1 MKLLL
6 GILTL
11 SLLSPVGA
19 QAELKVASLSTITT
33 DIAKNVGGDKIELF
47 PLVKA
52 GVDPHEF
59 QPTPSDVKKIAN
71 ANLVLFTGK
80 HIEGYLTKLEQ
91 TVGDK
96 VQFIDTGATIKALP
110 MAEEEHDGHAHGHS
124 HGGEDD
130 PHWWHSIKNV
140 KKATAVVRDA
150 FVKADPTN
158 KAVYEKNASDYL
170 AKLDELLAWATEKV
184 AELPREKRKLVTSHD
199 AFQYLAKDYGFT
211 VHPVQGISHADEPSS
226 KKVAE
231 LIVLIK
237 KQGVKAVFAE
247 NIENPKVLTEITK
260 ETGAKLGG
268 ELYADGLGDKEAAT
282 YPDMVRYNLTT
293 IVEGLK

>member
-1 MKLLL
+1 MKHLLVT
-6 GILTL
+6 LTL
-11 SLLSPVGA
+11 ALLSLAGA

-33 DIAKNVGGDKIELF
+33 DIAKNVGGEKIELF
-47 PLVKA
+47 PIVKA

-59 QPTPSDVKKIAN
+59 QPAPSDVKKIAD

-80 HIEGYLTKLEQ
+80 HIEGYLTKLEE
-91 TVGDK
+91 TVGGK
-96 VQFIDTGATIKALP
+96 VQFVDTGASIKAIP
-110 MAEEEHDGHAHGHS
+110 MGEEDHGHD
-124 HGGEDD
+124 HDHKGEED

-140 KKATAVVRDA
+140 TKATAVVRDA

-170 AKLDELLAWATEKV
+170 AKLDELQAWATEKV

-247 NIENPKVLTEITK
+247 NIENPKVLSEITK

-268 ELYADGLGDKEAAT
+268 ELYADGLGDKEATT